1 MTEHWH
7 DVGAED
13 AVVEDEALG
22 VKIGDIEIGVYR
34 INGTLYAI
42 EDVCPH
48 AYALLSQGFI
58 DGEEIEC
65 PLHEAV
71 FHIPSGRCL
80 KEPADRDLKTYEVK
94 TENGRVL
101 VRVSATD

>member
-7 DVGAED
+7 DVGAEGD
-13 AVVEDEALG
+13 VVADEALA
-22 VKIGDIEIGVYR
+22 VTIGDQEIGVYR
-34 INGTLYAI
+34 IGGALYAI

-58 DGEEIEC
+58 EGEEVEC

-80 KEPADRDLKTYEVK
+80 KEPAERDLKTYEVK
-94 TENGRVL
+94 AENGRVL
-101 VRVSATD
+101 VRVAQAG